1 MNSLSVNSRLLNSD
15 RNELDFFFIF
25 FKNNSGTFIRDDFLV
40 SNMPLLHPICCLIYF
55 PSDAL
60 FGIGKSRYSDGLNA
74 LKPWPIRFSSG
85 WEADMTSRAPSLPF
99 PHSSRI
105 FTNDEKTLC
114 VVLKWRVQ
122 LLLHEYVQLNPAILN
137 SREKRIIVGK
147 DRCLK

>member
-1 MNSLSVNSRLLNSD
+1 MNALSVNSRLLKSD
-15 RNELDFFFIF
+15 RNELDFFSFSLRTIQARSCEMIF
-25 FKNNSGTFIRDDFLV
+25 SLATCCFFLF
-40 SNMPLLHPICCLIYF
+40 IYF